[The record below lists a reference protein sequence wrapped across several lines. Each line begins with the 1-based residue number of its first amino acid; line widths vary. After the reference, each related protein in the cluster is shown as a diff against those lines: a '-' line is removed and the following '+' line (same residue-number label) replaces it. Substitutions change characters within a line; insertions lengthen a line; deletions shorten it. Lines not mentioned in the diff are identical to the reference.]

1 MKKLEIIVGLFILSG
16 LVGIFYLAFR
26 VGKSEFIGQKT
37 YHLSAVFTNLSGV
50 SPNGRVEIAGVRV
63 GSVKSIELDSDF
75 RAIAVLEIPEYL
87 RLEEDTIAMVK
98 TSGLIGDRFIELL
111 PGGSGIFL
119 EPGDRI
125 LDTQSAVD
133 LESLISKFGFGGLSK
148 HSELKK

>member
-1 MKKLEIIVGLFILSG
+1 
-16 LVGIFYLAFR
+16 
-26 VGKSEFIGQKT
+26 
-37 YHLSAVFTNLSGV
+37 
-50 SPNGRVEIAGVRV
+50 PNGRVEIAGVRV